1 MFQRWKSFEERT
13 QDQDENTW
21 KRCFS
26 INKDTV
32 DLRYV
37 EQIADTEQTTALGY
51 ALLYAKLHLMD
62 GKKDLCAVA
71 DELMQ
76 MIETKGLSA
85 LLDSKY
91 VKVIWQCLGNRK
103 LWQQ

>member
-1 MFQRWKSFEERT
+1 M
-13 QDQDENTW
+13 
-21 KRCFS
+21 
-26 INKDTV
+26 
-32 DLRYV
+32 
-37 EQIADTEQTTALGY
+37 
-51 ALLYAKLHLMD
+51 LYAKLHLMD

-91 VKVIWQCLGNRK
+91 VKSNLAMPRKQEVMAAMNRYRN
-103 LWQQ
+103 L